1 MALPNLCLESCSC
14 VLSCAILHGRNHHQ
28 HAGAKCQ
35 REKVLHSYQ
44 KAMPWTRSFPEK
56 RSCTCF
62 EDFMLMESFNIL
74 CKSPNV
80 FEGVSKVQ
88 FAILEVEAKRLLI
101 KFYYGIAYLYAEII
115 WSAVDQLI
123 MEKALWSICN

>member
-1 MALPNLCLESCSC
+1 
-14 VLSCAILHGRNHHQ
+14 
-28 HAGAKCQ
+28 
-35 REKVLHSYQ
+35 
-44 KAMPWTRSFPEK
+44 
-56 RSCTCF
+56 
-62 EDFMLMESFNIL
+62 MLMESFNIL

-123 MEKALWSICN
+123 MEKALWSIFPKIALPLREVSAAALAVGGRREMAGSARGSGNVPANFFVRSSGGGVRRAAEKDEQYTLVL